1 MREWSEQYSLPL
13 LAITLHGTYTA
24 FRDIVVARMEIF
36 ARIIF
41 ASAVSASVSAC
52 VHIYTMARIVGVFG
66 ISPHSRPLEIAFSW
80 IIGFAYPYAAA
91 E

>member
-1 MREWSEQYSLPL
+1 MREWSEQYSLLL

-41 ASAVSASVSAC
+41 ASAVSAC